1 MRPLLPKEL
10 EEKHSS
16 EHISYENALDKG
28 IEITR
33 EDKKDEKAEF
43 QFDAVFKPDS
53 TQIQIF
59 GEGNFYSFLIAV
71 FLILI
76 SVSQLVRSSLDG
88 YNVTIFAYGQ
98 TGSGKT
104 FSMEGPEDVYE
115 NEEMQGIIP
124 RSFEFL
130 IEAVEKS
137 KEKGWIY
144 KLEASYLEVYCE
156 ELNDLLEGDNQ
167 F

>member
-59 GEGNFYSFLIAV
+59 GEGNFLLFLDCSFLNSNFSKPARAKLARRLQRDNFRVWSNRLWKDV
-71 FLILI
+71 F
-76 SVSQLVRSSLDG
+76 DG
-88 YNVTIFAYGQ
+88 RTRRRLR
-98 TGSGKT
+98 
-104 FSMEGPEDVYE
+104 E
-115 NEEMQGIIP
+115 
-124 RSFEFL
+124 
-130 IEAVEKS
+130 
-137 KEKGWIY
+137 
-144 KLEASYLEVYCE
+144 
-156 ELNDLLEGDNQ
+156 
-167 F
+167 

>member
-16 EHISYENALDKG
+16 EHIGFENALDKG

-59 GEGNFYSFLIAV
+59 GEGKFLG
-71 FLILI
+71 FSSLI
-76 SVSQLVRSSLDG
+76 S
-88 YNVTIFAYGQ
+88 NFFIFSEPAG
-98 TGSGKT
+98 
-104 FSMEGPEDVYE
+104 
-115 NEEMQGIIP
+115 
-124 RSFEFL
+124 
-130 IEAVEKS
+130 A
-137 KEKGWIY
+137 
-144 KLEASYLEVYCE
+144 KLA
-156 ELNDLLEGDNQ
+156 
-167 F
+167 

>member
-16 EHISYENALDKG
+16 EHIGFENALDKG

-59 GEGNFYSFLIAV
+59 GEGEFFEIFFLDFNFFIYSQPA
-71 FLILI
+71 
-76 SVSQLVRSSLDG
+76 G
-88 YNVTIFAYGQ
+88 A
-98 TGSGKT
+98 
-104 FSMEGPEDVYE
+104 
-115 NEEMQGIIP
+115 
-124 RSFEFL
+124 
-130 IEAVEKS
+130 
-137 KEKGWIY
+137 
-144 KLEASYLEVYCE
+144 KLA
-156 ELNDLLEGDNQ
+156 
-167 F
+167 

>member
-1 MRPLLPKEL
+1 VSVESSEYDFFSEGATTVIRKSSEATPTSFSSFFDSNRGSSSSLPERVKQFSNAHFRVTFASSFACPLLPKEL

-16 EHISYENALDKG
+16 DHIGFENALDKG

-59 GEGNFYSFLIAV
+59 GEGKFLR
-71 FLILI
+71 FSSLI
-76 SVSQLVRSSLDG
+76 SKS
-88 YNVTIFAYGQ
+88 
-98 TGSGKT
+98 
-104 FSMEGPEDVYE
+104 P
-115 NEEMQGIIP
+115 
-124 RSFEFL
+124 FL
-130 IEAVEKS
+130 
-137 KEKGWIY
+137 
-144 KLEASYLEVYCE
+144 
-156 ELNDLLEGDNQ
+156 N